1 MNKDF
6 HELNHTHRFS
16 NNFTYYTHTALE
28 EDLFL
33 FWTLQN
39 EGFF

>member
-16 NNFTYYTHTALE
+16 NNFTYYTALE